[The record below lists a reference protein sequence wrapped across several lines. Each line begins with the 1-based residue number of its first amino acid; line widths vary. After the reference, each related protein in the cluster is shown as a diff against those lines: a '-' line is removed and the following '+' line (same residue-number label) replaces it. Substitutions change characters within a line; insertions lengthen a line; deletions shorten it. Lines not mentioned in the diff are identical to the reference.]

1 MSHILFNIP
10 LPSVAAQDETEV
22 VSRRLIISSDDGVS
36 PLRDVEIPYPGA
48 TALDPASPPTPVGDG
63 IAWWARQV
71 GPEILQIVGT
81 FHVVGGST
89 VTATLTAT
97 DDANNVSEPREQQFV
112 ADDIWPP
119 ATPAPFTVEL
129 VAEGEHDDA
138 GNPIP
143 PTPTDPDGS
152 SSLSLDGN

>member
-10 LPSVAAQDETEV
+10 LPPVAPQDETEV
-22 VSRRLIISSDDGVS
+22 VSRRLIITSDDGVT

-48 TALDPASPPTPVGDG
+48 TALDPDSPASPLGDG

-71 GPEILQIVGT
+71 GPDIIQVVGT
-81 FHVVGGST
+81 FYVVGGST
-89 VTATLTAT
+89 VTASLTAT
-97 DDANNVSEPREQQFV
+97 DDAGNVSPPRENQFV

-119 ATPAPFTVEL
+119 ATPAPFAVEL

-143 PTPTDPDGS
+143 PTPTDPVDGS
-152 SSLSLDGN
+152 SSLSPDG